1 MLSFMQDMSVKGLL
15 KNSGMV
21 RLAEDNR
28 TVLTVMDYTPL
39 SSEEW
44 RLKVND
50 KGLLGNGVDMK
61 LSPQDKLEIS
71 LVLK

>member
-15 KNSGMV
+15 QNSGMV
-21 RLAEDNR
+21 QLAEDNR
-28 TVLTVMDYTPL
+28 TVLTVMEYTPL